1 MKKEIKAKLVFT
13 YDLRKAFRD
22 HVFGDITFEPVEIGS
37 AASIDIAIAQAAESK
52 FRTDRAAGFQ
62 HLVMVRTD
70 GVSRAKELKELY
82 TNTTG
87 LNLEFVSGAHSLAH
101 VKRVVNKLRTFELD
115 GIVCVN
121 MFGEGFNL
129 PNLKIAAIHS
139 PHKSLALTL
148 QFIGRFARTGQANIG
163 GATFLAEP
171 TSSSVEIDQL
181 YEEGAVWRDIVQNLS
196 AGRVEEVRRTREVID
211 SFTVDAA
218 PDMEDFS
225 LYTVEPYFHVKIFSA
240 PDGADVNT
248 EPQLPGKM
256 NIIFRGVSDP
266 HGAAVYLTRE
276 AVRSEWSTDERFTNV
291 AFDIFIFHYNPAARL
306 LFICSSRRHEKLYSF
321 LAKQLAHG
329 RPRPLSANRI
339 NRVLNDLSDAE
350 FFSVGMKKRNKLG
363 QSESYRTM
371 TGPSADK
378 AVNPTDARTFDRGHY
393 FGRAR
398 ENGNEVTIG
407 VSAGSKVW
415 SNRYDRIPELLHWCN
430 RLANRINSRIVP
442 VTGSGLDLLSI
453 GEELTFVPEGIIA
466 MAWSPGTYSDPPR
479 VSYTRQGGARAQS
492 DLLDFD
498 LEVLVSRR
506 DELVFTIR
514 NAETEWRGR
523 YSLEGVDL
531 FQPASPDE
539 PELSV
544 IDRDEEVA
552 IVEYLNELMPILY
565 CSDLSS
571 IEGQS
576 LFRAPIALQVFDDNY
591 YEVVDWAAANVEI
604 TAEKT
609 ATIRGQ
615 TSIFDWLKARLI
627 ASDARVVFCD
637 DGWGE
642 MADFIAIHES
652 AEGPRVKMYHCKA
665 SSEGLAGH
673 RVKDLEVVCSQVI
686 RSYGW
691 CRPAEF
697 LERLKYR
704 VTLPS
709 VPGYQKGDE
718 NIATQVLA
726 QQIMRQ
732 VQFETCIVQP
742 GLKQAGRTEGLSNLL
757 AAARDYVSVG
767 GVTAFRV
774 IGS

>member
-1 MKKEIKAKLVFT
+1 
-13 YDLRKAFRD
+13 
-22 HVFGDITFEPVEIGS
+22 
-37 AASIDIAIAQAAESK
+37 
-52 FRTDRAAGFQ
+52 
-62 HLVMVRTD
+62 
-70 GVSRAKELKELY
+70 
-82 TNTTG
+82 
-87 LNLEFVSGAHSLAH
+87 
-101 VKRVVNKLRTFELD
+101 
-115 GIVCVN
+115 
-121 MFGEGFNL
+121 
-129 PNLKIAAIHS
+129 
-139 PHKSLALTL
+139 
-148 QFIGRFARTGQANIG
+148 
-163 GATFLAEP
+163 
-171 TSSSVEIDQL
+171 
-181 YEEGAVWRDIVQNLS
+181 
-196 AGRVEEVRRTREVID
+196 
-211 SFTVDAA
+211 
-218 PDMEDFS
+218 
-225 LYTVEPYFHVKIFSA
+225 
-240 PDGADVNT
+240 
-248 EPQLPGKM
+248 M

-576 LFRAPIALQVFDDNY
+576 LFRAPIALQSSTTTITRLLIGRPQTSKSLRRKRRPSADKRRSSIGLG
-591 YEVVDWAAANVEI
+591 AADCIRRASRILRRRLGRNGGFYCHPR
-604 TAEKT
+604 
-609 ATIRGQ
+609 IRGRAKGENVSLQ
-615 TSIFDWLKARLI
+615 GEQRRARWRSRQGFGGSL
-627 ASDARVVFCD
+627 F
-637 DGWGE
+637 
-642 MADFIAIHES
+642 
-652 AEGPRVKMYHCKA
+652 
-665 SSEGLAGH
+665 AGH
-673 RVKDLEVVCSQVI
+673 
-686 RSYGW
+686 
-691 CRPAEF
+691 
-697 LERLKYR
+697 
-704 VTLPS
+704 
-709 VPGYQKGDE
+709 
-718 NIATQVLA
+718 
-726 QQIMRQ
+726 QILWM
-732 VQFETCIVQP
+732 
-742 GLKQAGRTEGLSNLL
+742 
-757 AAARDYVSVG
+757 VSSS
-767 GVTAFRV
+767 R
-774 IGS
+774 IP